1 MNIMLKI
8 DDEVITPPLNGAIL
22 AGITRDSVLTLL
34 RDWGL
39 RVSERPV
46 AIDEVIAAAQAG
58 RLEMWGTG
66 TAAVISPV
74 GELGYKGER
83 YVINGGKT
91 GALTQKLYDTIVGI
105 QYGTVRAGSAWL
117 ELRLLGNW
125 RLARVRWVGPGVAR

>member
-1 MNIMLKI
+1 MNIMLKV
-8 DDEVITPPLNGAIL
+8 DDEVVTPPLNGAIL
-22 AGITRDSVLTLL
+22 AGITRDSVLRLL

-83 YVINGGKT
+83 YVIGG
-91 GALTQKLYDTIVGI
+91 GGRALTQS
-105 QYGTVRAGSAWL
+105 VRIRLSVPSSRHGPDVAG
-117 ELRLLGNW
+117 RG
-125 RLARVRWVGPGVAR
+125 RWATACG

>member
-1 MNIMLKI
+1 MNIMLRI
-8 DDEVITPPLNGAIL
+8 DEEVITPPLNGAIL
-22 AGITRDSVLTLL
+22 AGITRDSALTLL

-39 RVSERPV
+39 RVSERQI
-46 AIDEVIAAAQAG
+46 AIEDVLAAAQSG

-83 YVINGGKT
+83 YLINNGET

-105 QYGTVRAGSAWL
+105 QYGTGPDPHGWAS
-117 ELRLLGNW
+117 LLGN
-125 RLARVRWVGPGVAR
+125 RQHQSG